1 MNAKVIGQLLRKK
14 VNFQGVFSADTLP
27 INPHLLVC
35 NTDPSTKPGDH
46 WIAIHV
52 DNNGRGEY
60 FDSFGRAPNEHFSRY
75 MDAYCVRWTFNTKQ
89 LQSVVSAFCGFY
101 VVVYCKFK
109 SSRLDM
115 SKITSMFT
123 NDTGFND
130 MLVHRLICNKN

>member
-1 MNAKVIGQLLRKK
+1 MNSNVIGQLF
-14 VNFQGVFSADTLP
+14 VNEVKFQGVFSADTLP
-27 INPHLLVC
+27 ISPHLLVC
-35 NTDPSTKPGDH
+35 NTDPSTKAGDH

-52 DNNGRGEY
+52 DENGRGEY
-60 FDSFGRAPNEHFSRY
+60 FDSFGRAPNEHFTRY
-75 MDAYCVRWTFNTKQ
+75 MDTYCVRWTFNDKQ

-109 SSRLDM
+109 SKGLDM

-130 MLVHRLICNKN
+130 MLVHRLICNKS